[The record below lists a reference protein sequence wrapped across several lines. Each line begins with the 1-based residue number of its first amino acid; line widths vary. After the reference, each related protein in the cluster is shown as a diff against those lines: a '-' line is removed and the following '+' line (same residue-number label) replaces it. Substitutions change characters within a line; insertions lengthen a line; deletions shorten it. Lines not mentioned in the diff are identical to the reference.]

1 MHEELDDLL
10 KREDEAAITVRQRL
24 NQLRDEYATLTGVT
38 IPERDVNTLLPEDQR
53 SDLRPAI
60 VNMTD
65 GVDGQAS
72 GFAALL
78 RCVAASCS
86 PVLFSVVADG

>member
-1 MHEELDDLL
+1 MLQSTMHEELDELL
-10 KREDEAAITVRQRL
+10 QREDEAAVTARQRL
-24 NQLRDEYATLTGVT
+24 NQLREEYATLTGVT
-38 IPERDVNTLLPEDQR
+38 IPERDVNALVSEEDRQ
-53 SDLRPAI
+53 DLRHAL

-78 RCVAASCS
+78 RCV
-86 PVLFSVVADG
+86 L